1 MHDGAIHTST
11 NYGANTYSL
20 EVFRWLEPNDS
31 HELPALIDFYAYG
44 TTQFATFGLARLVHK
59 GTKTDT
65 DAQVLLADAKR
76 MGVVTQTGKLARKAP
91 TKAHISERFGEG
103 IDAMFGARENEV
115 LNHPRYRLHVLTS
128 RGRHLLRRDT
138 RVRSPLGYAGAFFT
152 NVVSRKAMSAWIEA
166 EYGRF
171 EEARAQVRRGLAIDP
186 ADEDCLRAAAA
197 LNRAIP

>member
-1 MHDGAIHTST
+1 MHRLNALEQGLLPYHDHPLQPADYATIGGVIHKLGTVSYIRNSHGLVIGDTEHGYAAVSWMHDGAIHTST

-91 TKAHISERFGEG
+91 TKA
-103 IDAMFGARENEV
+103 V
-115 LNHPRYRLHVLTS
+115 QLNFKRSILS
-128 RGRHLLRRDT
+128 IAQRR
-138 RVRSPLGYAGAFFT
+138 SF
-152 NVVSRKAMSAWIEA
+152 I
-166 EYGRF
+166 
-171 EEARAQVRRGLAIDP
+171 
-186 ADEDCLRAAAA
+186 
-197 LNRAIP
+197 